1 MVLVSGATGTN
12 GSEIVRLLSAAGV
25 PVRALVRSKAKAT
38 AIADLPGVELV
49 EGDFDHPD
57 SLEAALKGI
66 DKAFMLP
73 PFVNNMVELQHNFIE
88 AAKRAGTKHIVKL
101 SAFGAD
107 PNSPIVLG
115 KWHGQSEKELE
126 ASGLAYTHL
135 QPNGF
140 LQNLLAFAQSIATQ
154 GTFFQPAAD
163 AKISNVDA
171 RDIAAVAAAVLKEDG
186 HEGKTYVITGPEALS
201 FSEVADVFTD
211 VLGKKVTYVAISP
224 EEFKA
229 SMLQWGQPEWLADA
243 LNELFGIYRAGYGAV
258 VTNVVADVAKKTPIT
273 VEQFV
278 RDHATAFQSA

>member
-1 MVLVSGATGTN
+1 MILVSGATGTN

-25 PVRALVRSKAKAT
+25 PVRALVRNKAKAT

-49 EGDFDHPD
+49 EGDFDNPA
-57 SLEAALKGI
+57 SLEAALAGI

-107 PNSPIVLG
+107 VNSSIMLG

-126 ASGLAYTHL
+126 ASGMAYTHL

-140 LQNLLAFAQSIATQ
+140 WQNMLAFGQSIATD
-154 GTFFQPAAD
+154 GKFYLPSSD

-186 HEGKTYVITGPEALS
+186 HAGKTYLITGPEALS
-201 FSEVADVFTD
+201 YYEVADQLSEL
-211 VLGKKVTYVAISP
+211 LGKPVTYVDVSP
-224 EEFKA
+224 ADYKA
-229 SMLQWGQPEWLADA
+229 TLVQWGVPEWMADA
-243 LNELFGIYRAGYGAV
+243 LNELFDIYRMGYGAV
-258 VTNVVADVAKKTPIT
+258 VTDVVATVAKKEPIT
-273 VEQFV
+273 FKKFAQ
-278 RDHATAFQSA
+278 DHLAVFQGA